1 MIFTRLLVIFLWI
14 LLCNLKTISSKR
26 DNIEELMEFIQL
38 NIKNE
43 NNPNAIISTQDVEM
57 LSESKMDDLK
67 VLIDR
72 LDRILNFM
80 ELNFKNI
87 NLDGLFGIRIGE
99 GN

>member
-1 MIFTRLLVIFLWI
+1 
-14 LLCNLKTISSKR
+14 
-26 DNIEELMEFIQL
+26 MEFIQL